1 MHHQNAPE
9 PVRPRVLL
17 VDDHDVVRTG
27 TRALLESEFDIVG
40 EADNATSAIEL
51 ALERSPDLI
60 LLDVRLP
67 EGGGQFVAD
76 ELRSSDCDAKIVA
89 FSVSLDP
96 DEVRG
101 MMRAGV
107 VGYLTK
113 ATNQEAL
120 VDLLNQALR
129 GGRPVSP
136 EVAAH
141 LLDIDDDIDL
151 ADPDAPDL
159 RRLTPREREVV
170 RLIARGYSY
179 REAASELGISVKTLE
194 HHMTSIFKKLGIASR
209 HQLSARFGRA
219 FSEGG

>member
-1 MHHQNAPE
+1 MHNHNA
-9 PVRPRVLL
+9 VDLARPKVLL
-17 VDDHDVVRTG
+17 VDDHDVVRAG
-27 TRALLESEFDIVG
+27 TRALLEPAFDIVG

-76 ELRSSDCDAKIVA
+76 ELRMSDCEARIVA
-89 FSVSLDP
+89 FSVSLEP
-96 DEVRG
+96 NEVRA
-101 MMRAGV
+101 MMRSGV
-107 VGYLTK
+107 SGYLTK
-113 ATNQEAL
+113 TTNQEDL
-120 VDLLNQALR
+120 VDLLLQALR

-159 RRLTPREREVV
+159 RRLTRREREVV

-179 REAASELGISVKTLE
+179 RECAIQLGISVKTLE
-194 HHMTSIFKKLGIASR
+194 HHMSSIFKKLGIASR
-209 HQLSARFGRA
+209 HQLSAQFGSA
-219 FSEGG
+219 FQDGA